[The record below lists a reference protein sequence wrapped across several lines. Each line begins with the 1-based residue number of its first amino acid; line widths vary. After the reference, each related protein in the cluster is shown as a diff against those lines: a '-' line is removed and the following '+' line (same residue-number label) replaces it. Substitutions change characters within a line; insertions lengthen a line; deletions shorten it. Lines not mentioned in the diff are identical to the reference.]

1 LAGIAN
7 NYSMNFDSASSD
19 YLQVPNTTDFDFGTG
34 DFTWSLWINYET
46 HVNYSGLLVTGT
58 SNSEY
63 RLKFQTS
70 GQILYMQNA
79 DGDSQVAD
87 LGTNITGTGWHH
99 LCLVRSSGTITTYLD
114 GSAVDTDSRT
124 GNVNSNG
131 NDLLIGRNGSSYF
144 NGLIDEVGIW
154 NTALTST
161 QVESIY
167 DATGTNLTKD
177 LTTVSGSNLI
187 YWNRMGD

>member
-1 LAGIAN
+1 
-7 NYSMNFDSASSD
+7 
-19 YLQVPNTTDFDFGTG
+19 
-34 DFTWSLWINYET
+34 
-46 HVNYSGLLVTGT
+46 
-58 SNSEY
+58 
-63 RLKFQTS
+63 
-70 GQILYMQNA
+70 MQNA
-79 DGDSQVAD
+79 DGDYQVAD

-114 GSAVDTDSRT
+114 GSPVDTDSRA

-131 NDLLIGRNGSSYF
+131 NDLLIGRNGNSF
-144 NGLIDEVGIW
+144 FDGKMDELAIW

-161 QVESIY
+161 QVSEIY
-167 DATGTNLTKD
+167 NATDTNLTKD